1 MARAKNPGVKSTPK
15 KSYHLGVCCEC
26 QEGEAMA
33 LSEALDLAVR
43 SYKEQC
49 EAQGIR
55 VYQAGFNAFIE
66 QLLRRAPEIN
76 EFLKSTKT
84 DQEIP

>member
-26 QEGEAMA
+26 QEGDAMA
-33 LSEALDLAVR
+33 LSEALDRAVKH
-43 SYKEQC
+43 YKEQC

-76 EFLKSTKT
+76 EFLKPSKT
-84 DQEIP
+84 HEKTP